1 MIATAVITLVFAITF
16 KYLPDR
22 EITWANVLPGAV
34 VTALLFQ
41 IGSQLTG
48 LYIGK
53 QGVGSTFGAA
63 ASVVMVLIWVYYS
76 AQIILFGAE
85 FVRVYAQ
92 RKDSTLGIP
101 FSISNR

>member
-1 MIATAVITLVFAITF
+1 VVVAPRSTATDGELQLTL
-16 KYLPDR
+16 LR
-22 EITWANVLPGAV
+22 EILPGAL

-53 QGVGSTFGAA
+53 QGVASTFGAA
-63 ASVVMVLIWVYYS
+63 ASVVVVLIWIYYS

-85 FVRVYAQ
+85 FTRAYAQ
-92 RKDSTLGIP
+92 QQP
-101 FSISNR
+101 A